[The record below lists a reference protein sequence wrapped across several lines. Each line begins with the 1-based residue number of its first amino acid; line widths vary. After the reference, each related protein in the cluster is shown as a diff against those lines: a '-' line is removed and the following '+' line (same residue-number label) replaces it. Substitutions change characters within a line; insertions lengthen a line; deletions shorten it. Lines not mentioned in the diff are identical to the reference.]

1 MVQMYNFSFGL
12 WNLSPWFVGWAK
24 NMTDPKDIANIQKK
38 IHRGVTGYNVYEV
51 TIGDEL
57 WELKTEVFKNKSET
71 LYVAIRKG

>member
-1 MVQMYNFSFGL
+1 
-12 WNLSPWFVGWAK
+12 
-24 NMTDPKDIANIQKK
+24 MTDPKDIANIQKK

-57 WELKTEVFKNKSET
+57 WKLKTEVFKNKSET

>member
-1 MVQMYNFSFGL
+1 
-12 WNLSPWFVGWAK
+12 
-24 NMTDPKDIANIQKK
+24 MTDPKDIANIQKK

-57 WELKTEVFKNKSET
+57 WELETEVFKNKSET

>member
-1 MVQMYNFSFGL
+1 MLHKWHSYATAHLGEV
-12 WNLSPWFVGWAK
+12 K

-38 IHRGVTGYNVYEV
+38 THRGVTGYNVYEV

>member
-1 MVQMYNFSFGL
+1 
-12 WNLSPWFVGWAK
+12 
-24 NMTDPKDIANIQKK
+24 MTDPKDIANIQKK

-71 LYVAIRKG
+71 RTYKKYVFWHFVS